1 MKVNKVYIG
10 KIDGSS
16 FQFKSNYKNDLSVNF
31 DNEIFEVISI
41 NKQSKEIN
49 KLFISKTKFI
59 EKLKIFIN

>member
-1 MKVNKVYIG
+1 MKVNKVYID
-10 KIDGSS
+10 KTDGTS
-16 FQFKSNYKNDLSVNF
+16 FQFKANYKNNLSVNF